1 MLRFC
6 RSLVTIHFIG
16 ADNWGLENLHGIQTQ
31 CFKSKDG
38 TTQHCPTILPVLASA
53 AASFDRDTWRAMG
66 EMLSTEQRASN
77 NNRGLRG
84 NRIGTPSVKR
94 VGSQHKFDPRSS
106 LGEIDKC
113 LLSFQSQSIHTVAS
127 HSRGVGA
134 ES

>member
-84 NRIGTPSVKR
+84 NSDRNPVGLNGWGPNINLMRGAHLCGLTPASV
-94 VGSQHKFDPRSS
+94 
-106 LGEIDKC
+106 C
-113 LLSFQSQSIHTVAS
+113 
-127 HSRGVGA
+127 
-134 ES
+134 